1 MALLCSFSLAMDNF
15 VIGRVVNAIDYSS
28 IQFSIRVAVTTTLTT
43 LLEFVLHGG
52 PSWQHS

>member
-28 IQFSIRVAVTTTLTT
+28 IQFSIRVAVTTALTT
-43 LLEFVLHGG
+43 LLSSFSMAVLLGST
-52 PSWQHS
+52 P